1 MFKKKYQIMKGKRC
15 KHQISGWLSKVLE
28 VSQGLYSAVEWGGGG
43 EAEGYKHARRGCIP
57 WEKELGL
64 LPPQPC
70 PLPSQKETRVEA
82 SRTLGQL
89 LGGTQSLPDI
99 AKLPAGY
106 PFVPRASTE
115 LWHSLGAAESLA
127 LLSQGEKKEKDIIA
141 AINH

>member
-1 MFKKKYQIMKGKRC
+1 MKGKRF

-28 VSQGLYSAVEWGGGG
+28 VSQGLYSAAEWGGG

-70 PLPSQKETRVEA
+70 PLPSQKGTRVEA
-82 SRTLGQL
+82 SRALGQL
-89 LGGTQSLPDI
+89 SGGTQSLPDI

-115 LWHSLGAAESLA
+115 LWCSPGAAESLA
-127 LLSQGEKKEKDIIA
+127 LLSQGKKKEKDIIA